1 MLSPT
6 PGTIPERRKGGLK
19 GAPCLTMA
27 NILVVEDDPIF
38 RDSLIGFLKMQ
49 GHHVDGAASAA
60 EAVTRVQD
68 TQYHLLLNDIRIQGD
83 LDGVEALEVI
93 RRIQPE
99 IRCILMTGF
108 SDADAPLRAAR
119 LQADDYL
126 LKPFKLQTLHQSV
139 RSVLEKDWAGPE
151 SYESPGTEL
160 RWLFDE
166 RLQLLEA
173 HREVSLHQFFLL
185 VRSQRLSALDA
196 YALFCVW
203 EQLELDYMN
212 DSSPHNWPRLTLGYQ
227 QWQANLPKA
236 SPAEKNSA
244 TLPLNQ
250 FALLYAR
257 IQSGLI
263 QSRQLLQAV
272 RLLHD
277 PAARQE
283 SLQAYCLYHW
293 MWSGQLDQGDPFLGL
308 TVNKIRLLR
317 HRRAPSPIVRLY
329 EGEGQRLIMCVPDSD
344 DWSQLVDFELYTE
357 RAELLAREFGH
368 VFLVY
373 QQDALSLEQ
382 RLRGQKVDPYKA
394 WRILRPIFVQVAGY
408 HQQNRCSGCFS
419 LRDIDSPPGQP
430 CHLSHFSPQPYQ
442 EAHQKLA
449 GGRGILS
456 NYGTAPEVL
465 RQPNPTPLSDQAVLG
480 RLLFEVVHGGNYPD
494 PALRQHIRLL
504 GAPDSNR
511 AFAPHLQPLGPLT
524 PIFYKLAHSDP
535 IQRYLRL
542 EDAIAALDAATRVQS
557 APPEGR

>member
-1 MLSPT
+1 
-6 PGTIPERRKGGLK
+6 
-19 GAPCLTMA
+19 MA

-38 RDSLIGFLKMQ
+38 RDSVMGFLKMQ
-49 GHHVDGAASAA
+49 GHEVDGAASAA
-60 EAVTRVQD
+60 EAVTRVQN
-68 TQYHLLLNDIRIQGD
+68 TPYHLLLNDIRIQGD

-93 RRIQPE
+93 RRICPE

-126 LKPFKLQTLHQSV
+126 LKPFKLQTLLQSV

-151 SYESPGTEL
+151 SYESPSHEL

-236 SPAEKNSA
+236 SPTEKNSA
-244 TLPLNQ
+244 TLPLNL

-277 PAARQE
+277 QAARQE

-293 MWSGQLDQGDPFLGL
+293 MWSDQLDQGDPFLGL

-317 HRRAPSPIVRLY
+317 HRRAPSPVVRLY
-329 EGEGQRLIMCVPDSD
+329 EGEGECMILCVPDSD
-344 DWSQLVDFELYTE
+344 DWTQLIEFELYTE
-357 RAELLAREFGH
+357 RAELLAREYNH

-373 QQDALSLEQ
+373 QKDALSLEQ

-394 WRILRPIFVQVAGY
+394 WRILRPIFVQVASY

-419 LRDIDSPPGQP
+419 LRDIDSPPGHP
-430 CHLSHFSPQPYQ
+430 CHLGHFSPQAYQ

-480 RLLFEVVHGGNYPD
+480 RLLFEVIHGGNYPD
-494 PALRQHIRLL
+494 PNLRQHIRLL
-504 GAPDSNR
+504 GQPDSNR

-524 PIFYKLAHSDP
+524 PIFYKLAHADP

-542 EDAIAALDAATRVQS
+542 EDAIAALDNATKKAS
-557 APPEGR
+557 PSSGTSPPA

>member
-6 PGTIPERRKGGLK
+6 PGSTFERRKGHCK
-19 GAPCLTMA
+19 SAPCHTMA

-38 RDSLIGFLKMQ
+38 RDSVIGFLKMQ
-49 GHHVDGAASAA
+49 GHEVDGAASAA
-60 EAVTRVQD
+60 EAVTKVQ
-68 TQYHLLLNDIRIQGD
+68 TTSYQLLLNDIRIQGE

-93 RRIQPE
+93 RRICPE

-126 LKPFKLQTLHQSV
+126 LKPFKLQTLLQSV

-151 SYESPGTEL
+151 SDESPSHEL

-227 QWQANLPKA
+227 QWQAALPRA
-236 SPAEKNSA
+236 QPTEKNSP
-244 TLPLNQ
+244 TLPLNL

-277 PAARQE
+277 PLARQE
-283 SLQAYCLYHW
+283 SMQAYCLYHW
-293 MWSGQLDQGDPFLGL
+293 MWSDQLDQGDPFLGL
-308 TVNKIRLLR
+308 TVNNVRLLR
-317 HRRAPSPIVRLY
+317 HRRAPSPVVRLY
-329 EGEGQRLIMCVPDSD
+329 EGEGDRLIMCVPDSD
-344 DWSQLVDFELYTE
+344 DWDQLIEFELYTE
-357 RAELLAREFGH
+357 RAQLLGREYNH
-368 VFLVY
+368 VFLVFHGSK
-373 QQDALSLEQ
+373 LSLEE

-394 WRILRPIFVQVAGY
+394 WRILRPVFAQVAGY

-430 CHLSHFSPQPYQ
+430 CHLSYFSPAAYQ
-442 EAHQKLA
+442 EAHAKLG

-465 RQPNPTPLSDQAVLG
+465 RLPDPSPLSDQAVLG

-494 PALRQHIRLL
+494 PNLRQHIRLL
-504 GAPDSNR
+504 GHSDSNR
-511 AFAPHLQPLGPLT
+511 MFAPHLQPLGPLT

-535 IQRYLRL
+535 AQRYPKLD
-542 EDAIAALDAATRVQS
+542 EAIAALDQITAS
-557 APPEGR
+557 GR

>member
-1 MLSPT
+1 
-6 PGTIPERRKGGLK
+6 
-19 GAPCLTMA
+19 MA

-49 GHHVDGAASAA
+49 GHEVDGAVSAA
-60 EAVTRVQD
+60 EAVAKVQ
-68 TQYHLLLNDIRIQGD
+68 TTPYHLLLNDIRIQGD

-93 RRIQPE
+93 RRICPE

-126 LKPFKLQTLHQSV
+126 LKPFKLQTLLQSV
-139 RSVLEKDWAGPE
+139 RSVLEKDWDNSDGF
-151 SYESPGTEL
+151 SESPSHEL

-203 EQLELDYMN
+203 EQLELDYMK

-227 QWQANLPKA
+227 QWQANLPK
-236 SPAEKNSA
+236 PQTNEKNSP

-277 PAARQE
+277 SQARQE

-293 MWSGQLDQGDPFLGL
+293 MWSDQLDQGDPFLGL
-308 TVNKIRLLR
+308 TVKGVRLVR
-317 HRRAPSPIVRLY
+317 HRRAASPVVRLY
-329 EGEGQRLIMCVPDSD
+329 EGEGDRLIFCVPDSE
-344 DWSQLVDFELYTE
+344 DWARLIDYELYTE
-357 RAELLAREFGH
+357 RAELLAREFHH

-373 QQDALSLEQ
+373 QGSALSLQQ
-382 RLRGQKVDPYKA
+382 RLRGQKMDPHKA
-394 WRILRPIFVQVAGY
+394 WKILRPVFVQVASY
-408 HQQNRCSGCFS
+408 HQQNLCSGCFS

-430 CHLSHFSPQPYQ
+430 CHLSHFSPTAYQ
-442 EAHQKLA
+442 EAHHKLG
-449 GGRGILS
+449 GGRGIL
-456 NYGTAPEVL
+456 NDYGTAPEVL
-465 RQPNPTPLSDQAVLG
+465 HQPEPTSLSDQAVLG
-480 RLLFEVVHGGNYPD
+480 RILFEVVHGGNYPD
-494 PALRQHIRLL
+494 PVLRQHIRLL
-504 GAPDSNR
+504 GEPHSNR
-511 AFAPHLQPLGPLT
+511 TFAPHLQPLGPLT
-524 PIFYKLAHSDP
+524 PIFYRMAHSDP
-535 IQRYLRL
+535 AQRYPRL
-542 EDAIAALDAATRVQS
+542 EEAIAAVDAVTRASGPSQP
-557 APPEGR
+557 A

>member
-1 MLSPT
+1 
-6 PGTIPERRKGGLK
+6 
-19 GAPCLTMA
+19 MA

-38 RDSLIGFLKMQ
+38 RDSVIGFLKMQ
-49 GHHVDGAASAA
+49 GHEVDGAASAA
-60 EAVTRVQD
+60 EAVTKVQA
-68 TQYHLLLNDIRIQGD
+68 TSYQLLLNDIRIQGE

-93 RRIQPE
+93 RRICPE

-126 LKPFKLQTLHQSV
+126 LKPFKLQTLLQSV
-139 RSVLEKDWAGPE
+139 RSVLEKDWIGPE
-151 SYESPGTEL
+151 SDESPSREL

-185 VRSQRLSALDA
+185 VRSQRLSTLDA
-196 YALFCVW
+196 YALFCIW

-227 QWQANLPKA
+227 QWQAALPKA
-236 SPAEKNSA
+236 QLTEKNSP

-277 PAARQE
+277 SHARHE
-283 SLQAYCLYHW
+283 SLQTYCLYHW
-293 MWSGQLDQGDPFLGL
+293 MWSDQLDQGDPFLGL
-308 TVNKIRLLR
+308 TVNNVRLLR
-317 HRRAPSPIVRLY
+317 HRRAPSPVVRLY
-329 EGEGQRLIMCVPDSD
+329 EGEGERLIMCVPDTH
-344 DWSQLVDFELYTE
+344 DWDQLVEFELYSQ
-357 RAELLAREFGH
+357 RAQLLAREYQH
-368 VFLVY
+368 VFLSY
-373 QQDALSLEQ
+373 QGSALSLEE
-382 RLRGQKVDPYKA
+382 RLRGQKMDPYKT
-394 WRILRPIFVQVAGY
+394 WRILRPVFVQVCGY
-408 HQQNRCSGCFS
+408 HQQKRSSGCFS

-430 CHLSHFSPQPYQ
+430 CHLSHFSPAAYQ

-465 RQPNPTPLSDQAVLG
+465 RQPEPTPLSDQAVLG

-494 PALRQHIRLL
+494 ANLRQHIRLL
-504 GAPDSNR
+504 GNPDSNR
-511 AFAPHLQPLGPLT
+511 MFAPHLQPLGPLK
-524 PIFYKLAHSDP
+524 PIFYKLAHADP
-535 IQRYLRL
+535 AQRYANL
-542 EDAIAALDAATRVQS
+542 EAGIAALDQATRAS
-557 APPEGR
+557 GTLPPA